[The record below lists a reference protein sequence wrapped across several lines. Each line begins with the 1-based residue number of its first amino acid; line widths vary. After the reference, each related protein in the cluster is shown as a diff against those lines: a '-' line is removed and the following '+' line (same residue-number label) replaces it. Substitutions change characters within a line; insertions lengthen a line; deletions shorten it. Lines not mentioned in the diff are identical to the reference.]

1 MNESLRKNQED
12 WQKSHKDLEKQL
24 ATEKESRGNQVAEL
38 SVSLSIRHFVTVLT
52 VFFNLR
58 TSFVM

>member
-12 WQKSHKDLEKQL
+12 WQKSHRDLEKQL
-24 ATEKESRGNQVAEL
+24 ATEKESRENQVAEL
-38 SVSLSIRHFVTVLT
+38 SVSLSTCHFPPFLT
-52 VFFNLR
+52 VFLNLR